1 MGHLTKVYVIGED
14 KEKCLIG
21 LRVNENYREYLQN
34 FDTAIKKNKQTKNPK
49 QTTII
54 VNNV

>member
-21 LRVNENYREYLQN
+21 LRVNENYREYL
-34 FDTAIKKNKQTKNPK
+34 
-49 QTTII
+49 
-54 VNNV
+54 